1 LTTKFWLRIIPADTN
16 PAWKLTWA
24 VVSEEVILPE
34 KKKMQFER
42 VEMGLQDANERVR
55 NFDEVMLGY
64 SKEEAI
70 AEAKRC
76 LACKKVPC
84 NEECPLHCLPSEYIA
99 LIAEGDF
106 DAALDQILEY
116 NPLAASCGRV
126 CVHYCESKCTL
137 GKKGTSVAIA
147 SLKRAAADYGQA
159 TVEAGAPTGK
169 KVAVV
174 GSGPAGLTVAWECA
188 KAGHAVTILEAHSL
202 EGGML
207 WAGIPSYRLP
217 REAIKQD
224 VQRVLDLGVELK
236 LGLPLTTEQQLL
248 ELLEEYDAV
257 FVGIGAHQPR
267 WMGIEGEDLEGV
279 IHAIDFLR
287 DVNSGEDVKV
297 GKRTAVIGG
306 GNVAMDAV
314 RTARRLGAES
324 FIVYRRAREQ
334 MPAGEAE
341 IEETEEEGI
350 VIHFL
355 TNPKRV
361 IGEDGKIAGLEC
373 LRMELGEPDESGRR
387 RPVPIEGSE
396 FIIEADMMIQA
407 ISQRPDISWLEEG
420 SRFKTTRWQTFEVE
434 PETNQTSV
442 PGVFAAGDAVTGPA
456 TIVEAVTD
464 ARRAAQ
470 GILDYL
476 ERS

>member
-1 LTTKFWLRIIPADTN
+1 
-16 PAWKLTWA
+16 
-24 VVSEEVILPE
+24 LPE
-34 KKKMQFER
+34 KKKMRVDRER
-42 VEMGLQDANERVR
+42 MRVQDASERIH
-55 NFDEVMLGY
+55 NFHEVALGY

-76 LACKKVPC
+76 LACKKLPC
-84 NEECPLHCLPSEYIA
+84 NEACPIHCLPAEYIE

-106 DAALDQILEY
+106 DRALAQILEY

-126 CVHYCESKCTL
+126 CVHYCEAKCTL
-137 GKKGTSVAIA
+137 GKKGTPLAIA

-159 TVEAGAPTGK
+159 SVEAGAPTGK

-174 GSGPAGLTVAWECA
+174 GSGPAGLAVAWECA
-188 KAGHAVTILEAHSL
+188 KAGHAVTIFEAHTL
-202 EGGML
+202 AGGML

-217 REAIKQD
+217 REMIKED
-224 VQRVLDLGVELK
+224 VQRVLDLGVELN
-236 LGLPLTTEQQLL
+236 LESPITTEQQILDL
-248 ELLEEYDAV
+248 QKEFDAV
-257 FVGIGAHQPR
+257 FVGIGAHEPR

-287 DVNSGEDVKV
+287 DVNSGKDVVV
-297 GKRTAVIGG
+297 GAKTAVIGG

-314 RTARRLGAES
+314 RSARRLGAEA

-334 MPAGEAE
+334 MPADEAE

-350 VIHFL
+350 VFHFL
-355 TNPKRV
+355 TNPTRV
-361 IGEDGKIAGLEC
+361 LGKDGKMTGLEC
-373 LRMELGEPDESGRR
+373 LQMELGEPDESGRR
-387 RPVPIEGSE
+387 RPVPVEGSE
-396 FIIEADMMIQA
+396 FLIEADMMIQA
-407 ISQRPDISWLEEG
+407 ISQRPDISWLEED
-420 SRFKTTRWQTFEVE
+420 SKLKTTRWQTFEVDS
-434 PETNQTSV
+434 ETNETSV

-456 TIVEAVTD
+456 TIVEAIAD
-464 ARRAAQ
+464 ARKAVK

>member
-1 LTTKFWLRIIPADTN
+1 MAEK
-16 PAWKLTWA
+16 K
-24 VVSEEVILPE
+24 E
-34 KKKMQFER
+34 KKKMKPNR
-42 VEMGLQDANERVR
+42 VKMRMQDASKRIHNFNEVA
-55 NFDEVMLGY
+55 LGY
-64 SKEEAI
+64 TREAAIEEAQ
-70 AEAKRC
+70 RC

-84 NEECPLHCLPSEYIA
+84 NEACPLHSQPQEYIA
-99 LIAEGDF
+99 SIAEGDF
-106 DAALDQILEY
+106 DKALAQILEHH
-116 NPLAASCGRV
+116 PFPSTCGRI
-126 CVHYCESKCTL
+126 CGYCEDRCTL
-137 GKKGTSVAIA
+137 AKKGTALAIA
-147 SLKRAAADYGQA
+147 WLKRSAADYAEG
-159 TVEAGAPTGK
+159 TITPGKPTGK
-169 KVAVV
+169 KVAVI

-188 KAGHAVTILEAHSL
+188 KAGHGVTVFEAFPL

-207 WAGIPSYRLP
+207 WAGIPSFRLP
-217 REAIKQD
+217 REEIKKD
-224 VQRVLDLGVELK
+224 IQRILDMGVELR
-236 LGLPLTTEQQLL
+236 LDSRIRSEQEALDLL
-248 ELLEEYDAV
+248 NEYDAV
-257 FVGIGAHQPR
+257 FIGIGAHEPR

-287 DVNSGEDVKV
+287 DVNLGKEVKV

-350 VIHFL
+350 VFHFL

-361 IGEDGKIAGLEC
+361 LGKDGKMVGLEC

-396 FIIEADMMIQA
+396 FTIEADMMIQA
-407 ISQRPDISWLEEG
+407 ISQRPDISWLDED
-420 SRFKTTRWQTFEVE
+420 SKFKTTRWQTFEVD
-434 PETNQTSV
+434 PETNETSV
-442 PGVFAAGDAVTGPA
+442 PGVFAAGDGVTGPA
-456 TIVEAVTD
+456 TVVEAIAD

-470 GILDYL
+470 GILRYL
-476 ERS
+476 EQK